1 MRHAG
6 LQRLATGPLGAVV
19 WLGISFAKTVRTHQ
33 PTRIYRDAEGD
44 WIQSQRR
51 AVIACPELH
60 LKRFESIE
68 KRVERLWF
76 RHYHPMAGD
85 VILDVGAG
93 IGEDTIIV
101 SHAVTP
107 SGRVIAIE
115 PHPRVFRCLQ
125 KTVRPSELTNVVML
139 SCAVHSSDGEV
150 RMSDGEFYAA
160 STALNP
166 VAGERVPARS
176 LDSLFDE
183 LGLVRVDLLKMNI
196 EGAEGDALTGMV
208 GHRQAVRNVAISC
221 HDFLAERGGS
231 PKFRTRSKVL
241 ALLEQWGFSILPSL
255 DGAPE
260 DWARDYVY
268 ATRDATERRGPETL
282 KSPASGPDRAPTAQR

>member
-6 LQRLATGPLGAVV
+6 LQRLATGPWGTVV
-19 WLGISFAKTVRTHQ
+19 CLGISFAKTVGTRQ
-33 PTRIYRDAEGD
+33 RTRIYRDADGD
-44 WIQSQRR
+44 WIQSNPR

-60 LKRFESIE
+60 LKRFQSIE
-68 KRVERLWF
+68 QRVKRLWF
-76 RHYHPMAGD
+76 RHYHPVAGD
-85 VILDVGAG
+85 VIFDVGAG
-93 IGEDTIIV
+93 IGEDTVIL

-115 PHPRVFRCLQ
+115 PHRRVFRCLQ
-125 KTVRPSELTNVVML
+125 KTVRLNELTNVIML

-160 STALNP
+160 STVLHA
-166 VAGERVPARS
+166 VAGEHVSARS

-183 LGLVRVDLLKMNI
+183 IGLVRVDFLKMNI
-196 EGAEGDALTGMV
+196 EGAEVDALAGMA

-231 PKFRTRSKVL
+231 PKFRTRSKVV

-268 ATRDATERRGPETL
+268 ATRG
-282 KSPASGPDRAPTAQR
+282 

>member
-6 LQRLATGPLGAVV
+6 LQRLATGPWGAAVCV
-19 WLGISFAKTVRTHQ
+19 GISFAKTVRTGQ
-33 PTRIYRDAEGD
+33 PTRIYRDADGD

-68 KRVERLWF
+68 RRVERLWF
-76 RHYHPMAGD
+76 RHYHPVAGD

-93 IGEDTIIV
+93 IGEDTIIL

-115 PHPRVFRCLQ
+115 PCPRVFRCLQ
-125 KTVRPSELTNVVML
+125 KTVRLNGLTNVVVI
-139 SCAVHSSDGEV
+139 SCAVHSRDGV
-150 RMSDGEFYAA
+150 VCMSDGEFYAA
-160 STALNP
+160 STVLDA
-166 VAGERVPARS
+166 ASAERVPARS
-176 LDSLFDE
+176 LGSLFDE
-183 LGLVRVDLLKMNI
+183 IGLVRMDLLKMNI
-196 EGAEGDALTGMV
+196 EGAEIDALAGMAS
-208 GHRQAVRNVAISC
+208 HRHAVRNVAISC

-231 PKFRTRSKVL
+231 QKFRTRTRVV
-241 ALLEQWGFSILPSL
+241 ALLEQSGFRILPSL
-255 DGAPE
+255 DDAPE

-268 ATRDATERRGPETL
+268 ATRDEL
-282 KSPASGPDRAPTAQR
+282 